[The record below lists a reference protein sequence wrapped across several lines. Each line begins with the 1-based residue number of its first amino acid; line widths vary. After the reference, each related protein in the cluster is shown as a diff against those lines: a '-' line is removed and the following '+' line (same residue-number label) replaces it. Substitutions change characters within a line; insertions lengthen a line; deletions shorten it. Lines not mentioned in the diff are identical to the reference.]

1 MNLRRLAVGITGLS
15 NRPVS
20 LCISRRSERSDDSH
34 PARQR
39 HTSSAWLDAV
49 TLSRDSSTLLRRQHE
64 RRHADCNLE
73 WITQRYR
80 TIAERRAPMKLLA
93 SVCSAVP
100 RTSFARSIR
109 TSEMAATR

>member
-39 HTSSAWLDAV
+39 RTSSAWLDAV
-49 TLSRDSSTLLRRQHE
+49 TVSRD
-64 RRHADCNLE
+64 
-73 WITQRYR
+73 
-80 TIAERRAPMKLLA
+80 IAAIQEEIGK
-93 SVCSAVP
+93 
-100 RTSFARSIR
+100 
-109 TSEMAATR
+109 